1 MKDQD
6 LTQNFTVKI
15 QHAHGQKMIDSP
27 CSITDQDLNQI
38 FTVKIQHAH
47 GQKLI
52 GPPIMTDQD
61 VTQNF
66 TG

>member
-15 QHAHGQKMIDSP
+15 QHAYGQKMIDSP

-38 FTVKIQHAH
+38 STVKIQHAH
-47 GQKLI
+47 GQKMI
-52 GPPIMTDQD
+52 DSPVI
-61 VTQNF
+61 
-66 TG
+66 